1 MLDIECFTYLNRALE
16 STLSPIVVFAT
27 NRGMCAIRGTED
39 IMSPH
44 GIPVDLLDRL
54 LIIRTLP
61 YTLDEIRVIITI
73 RAKTE
78 SLTVQDDALNYLAD
92 IGLKTSLRYAIQL
105 LAPAN
110 ILAKMNGRD
119 EIVKGDVEET
129 GELFLDSK
137 RSAKIVTEENRGFI
151 I

>member
-61 YTLDEIRVIITI
+61 YTLEEIRVIITI

-78 SLTVQDDALNYLAD
+78 GLTIQDEALDYLAD
-92 IGLKTSLRYAIQL
+92 VGLKTSLRYSIQL

-110 ILAKMNGRD
+110 IMSKMNGRD
-119 EIVKGDVEET
+119 DIYKGDAEEAAD
-129 GELFLDSK
+129 LFLDSK
-137 RSAKIVTEENRGFI
+137 RSAKIVTDENRGFI
-151 I
+151 V